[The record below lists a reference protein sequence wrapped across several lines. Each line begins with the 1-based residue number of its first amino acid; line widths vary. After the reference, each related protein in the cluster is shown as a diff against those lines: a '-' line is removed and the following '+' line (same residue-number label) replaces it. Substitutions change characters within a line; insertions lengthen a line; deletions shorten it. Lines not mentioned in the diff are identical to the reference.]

1 MKKLKNL
8 SFLLLFGLLCSC
20 QNQKD
25 QEQQQLREQESAEK
39 DSIETAQNL
48 AHCYLFEN
56 GKDTIKMSY
65 NLHQSEV
72 KGWLVYNFFEK
83 DGSFGEID
91 GEFFGDT
98 LKLDYEFLSEGKLS
112 EQKVYFLL
120 NKGKLYRG
128 SGEMKMDADST
139 MVYSNPAQ
147 ISFEDTTHLTD
158 MEDCP
163 EDFIDPTLIDF
174 FKKEEE
180 KN

>member
-1 MKKLKNL
+1 M
-8 SFLLLFGLLCSC
+8 LFGLLCSC
-20 QNQKD
+20 QNQK
-25 QEQQQLREQESAEK
+25 EQQEILAEESAEK
-39 DSIETAQNL
+39 DSIATAEKL

-56 GKDTIKMSY
+56 GKDTIQLRY
-65 NLHQSEV
+65 NLHENEV
-72 KGWLVYNFFEK
+72 KGWMVYNFFEK

-112 EQKVYFLL
+112 EQKIYFLL
-120 NKGKLYRG
+120 NQGKLYRG
-128 SGEMKMDADST
+128 SGDMKMDVDST
-139 MVYSNPAQ
+139 MVYTNPSQ
-147 ISFEDTTHLTD
+147 ISFEDTTPLTD

-180 KN
+180 RN